1 VTERET
7 AMTSEPTL
15 PPPVPP
21 PTPQV
26 QPAVTSQ
33 PTSSLAVI
41 SLVAGIVSWL
51 LLPFVAGLAAII
63 CGHMARGEIRRSNG
77 TLEGDGLA
85 LAGLVLGWINVV
97 LCVLTVAA
105 IVLFFGGLAVLL
117 GVLGMSGHL

>member
-1 VTERET
+1 
-7 AMTSEPTL
+7 MTSEPTI

-21 PTPQV
+21 PAPPMP
-26 QPAVTSQ
+26 PAAAASR

-77 TLEGDGLA
+77 TMEGDGLA
-85 LAGLVLGWINVV
+85 IAGLVLGWINVV

-105 IVLFFGGLAVLL
+105 VVLFFGGLAVLL
-117 GVLGMSGHL
+117 GVLGVSGQL